1 MQHLPVET
9 DSGTHESCHLCGNLL
24 ASGLKPWTVWCASCA
39 SQAWAGWPRAVY
51 VAGVLSLLHL
61 TLFGLTGLA
70 VQGLLLVWA
79 LVLLSLIDINT
90 RLLPDDIVLPLLWLG
105 LLLNAWGGFASLP
118 SAVFGAA
125 AGYLSLW
132 ALYWAGRLAT
142 GEEPLGYGDF
152 KLTAAL
158 GAWLGLPAVAVV
170 LLVAAALHTVWRG
183 VTRLRGCVASDAP
196 FGPFLAAGGF
206 IALLIR
212 ALRPALLTS

>member
-1 MQHLPVET
+1 MQHKHPET
-9 DSGTHESCHLCGNLL
+9 ESDLQESCHLCSNLFPR
-24 ASGLKPWTVWCASCA
+24 STRPWEVWCSSCMNETL
-39 SQAWAGWPRAVY
+39 AGWPRALH

-61 TLFGLTGLA
+61 TFFGLTGVGA
-70 VQGLLLVWA
+70 QGLLLVWA

-90 RLLPDDIVLPLLWLG
+90 RLLPDDIVLPLLWAG
-105 LLLNAWGGFASLP
+105 LLLNAVGGLTSLT

-132 ALYWAGRLAT
+132 GLYWAGRLAT

-170 LLVAAALHTVWRG
+170 LLGAATLHTGWR
-183 VTRLRGCVASDAP
+183 VVATMRGRATSDAP

-206 IALLIR
+206 IALMAR
-212 ALRPALLTS
+212 ALQPALLA

>member
-9 DSGTHESCHLCGNLL
+9 DSGTQESCHLCGNLL
-24 ASGLKPWTVWCASCA
+24 ASSLKPWTVWCASCA
-39 SQAWAGWPRAVY
+39 SQALAGWPRAVH

-105 LLLNAWGGFASLP
+105 LLLNAWGGFASLQ
-118 SAVFGAA
+118 SAVFGAT
-125 AGYLSLW
+125 AGYLALW

-158 GAWLGLPAVAVV
+158 GAWLGLPALAVV
-170 LLVAAALHTVWRG
+170 LLGAASLHTGWRMVSG
-183 VTRLRGCVASDAP
+183 LRGSASREAP

-206 IALLIR
+206 IALMVR
-212 ALRPALLTS
+212 ALWPAVLAH